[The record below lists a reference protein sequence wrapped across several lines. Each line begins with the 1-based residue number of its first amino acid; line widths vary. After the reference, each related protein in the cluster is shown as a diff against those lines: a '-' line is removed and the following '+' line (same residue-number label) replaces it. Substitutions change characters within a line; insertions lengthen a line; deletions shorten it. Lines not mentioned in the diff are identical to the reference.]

1 MPRKAAAPASSD
13 VLEPRRSSRIK
24 EQPKVEAPPKKAA
37 KPRAKKAKPADEK
50 DGEAKE
56 SADEPAEAPKPKS
69 ARGKKRSVSDKDAEE
84 PAEPPAAEAEEAPP
98 SKKVCSVPSWVRG
111 VRAHVWWWHDRPN
124 PSRSQP
130 PRPPLS
136 QIPRRLLLNP
146 PPRLHPRNL
155 HPRLQ
160 SPHHGRLRNQP
171 RLPGSLRQ
179 ERAQG
184 NLLPR

>member
-13 VLEPRRSSRIK
+13 ALEPRRSSRIK
-24 EQPKVEAPPKKAA
+24 EQPKAEAPPKKAA
-37 KPRAKKAKPADEK
+37 KPRAKKVKPADEK

-69 ARGKKRSVSDKDAEE
+69 ARGKKRSVTDKDAEE

-98 SKKVCSVPSWVRG
+98 SKKVCSVPSWVGG
-111 VRAHVWWWHDRPN
+111 VEAHVWWWRNRLN
-124 PSRSQP
+124 PSRSQSP
-130 PRPPLS
+130 RLPPSLNPRPLP
-136 QIPRRLLLNP
+136 LNP
-146 PPRLHPRNL
+146 PPRPHPRNQ

-160 SPHHGRLRNQP
+160 SLHHGHLRNQP
-171 RLPGSLRQ
+171 RLPGSLHQ